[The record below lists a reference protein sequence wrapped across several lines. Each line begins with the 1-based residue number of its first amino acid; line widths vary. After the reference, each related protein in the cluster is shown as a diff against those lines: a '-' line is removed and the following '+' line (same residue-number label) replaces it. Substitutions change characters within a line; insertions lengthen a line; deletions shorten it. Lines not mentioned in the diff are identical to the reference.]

1 MIPRRRADGAGT
13 RRAGREGQSLV
24 EFSFGL
30 IVFMMIF
37 IGIIELGRGV
47 FLFNGVA
54 QAAREIARETSVHPG
69 LSAVGSSAES
79 QAMYLTQKAFVPEM
93 AAPVYECVDIAGALQ
108 FDTCVSGDWVRVT
121 TSTVY
126 RPAIPILA
134 MLGPFTL
141 SSTSAAAIQ

>member
-1 MIPRRRADGAGT
+1 MRRIRSSVRRR
-13 RRAGREGQSLV
+13 GRDGQSLV

-47 FLFNGVA
+47 FLFNGVS

-69 LSAVGSSAES
+69 LSVVGSSPES

-93 AAPVYECVDIAGALQ
+93 APPVYECVDIAGVLQ

-121 TSTVY
+121 TYTVY
-126 RPAIPILA
+126 RPSIPILA

>member
-1 MIPRRRADGAGT
+1 VKRVGRRDQR
-13 RRAGREGQSLV
+13 GQSLV

-47 FLFNGVA
+47 FLFNGVS

-69 LSAVGSSAES
+69 LSAIGSSAES
-79 QAMYLTQKAFVPEM
+79 AAMYQTQKAFVPEM
-93 AAPVYECVDIAGALQ
+93 APPVYACVDIAGVLQ

-121 TSTVY
+121 TYTVY
-126 RPAIPILA
+126 RPAIPFLA

-141 SSTSAAAIQ
+141 SSTSAAQIQ

>member
-1 MIPRRRADGAGT
+1 MRGRARVIGRPARR
-13 RRAGREGQSLV
+13 GREGQSLV

-30 IVFMMIF
+30 IVFMMVF

-47 FLFNGVA
+47 FLFNGVS

-69 LSAVGSSAES
+69 LSAVGSSPES

-93 AAPVYECVDIAGALQ
+93 APPVYECVDIGGVLQ

-121 TSTVY
+121 TFTTY
-126 RPAIPILA
+126 RPAIPFLA

>member
-1 MIPRRRADGAGT
+1 MTRSGRRRQDDQ
-13 RRAGREGQSLV
+13 RGQSLV

-47 FLFNGVA
+47 FLFNGVS

-69 LSAVGSSAES
+69 LSAIGSSAES
-79 QAMYLTQKAFVPEM
+79 AAMYQTQKAFVPEM
-93 AAPVYECVDIAGALQ
+93 AAPVYECVDIAGVLQ

-121 TSTVY
+121 TYTVY
-126 RPAIPILA
+126 RPAIPFLA

-141 SSTSAAAIQ
+141 SSTSAAQIQ